1 MQLRIDTF
9 TGMRP
14 AYENATPSNSLAAD
28 AVDCQLRR
36 RALEPIREPAP
47 SQYTV
52 YAGSKR
58 IHHDARKNA
67 FFGGSAQ
74 SGAATELFPDSELL
88 YVIDGTDS
96 RVLDRH
102 DGMSP
107 IVPVAP
113 IDPPTG
119 IAATSTVLS
128 VSLGP
133 VVPANQ
139 DTPENGQNL
148 RPNLIKAAL
157 ESTDVGFGDP
167 YTFESLILRASLAD
181 PAEGWWTLADFGAA
195 LFSVASKAY
204 AQAHVYNLNFLL
216 KRTIQTTHS
225 ISNRLSFNTLDS
237 IARADSM
244 HAMYKARRPKNI
256 PGYAP
261 VLFVDYAADNYS
273 FEDYQEVKTL
283 PMTSRA
289 WQGGSLLGININTD
303 GAWTQ
308 GGQPEWPYTPQLGQS
323 TIADLWWDGIY
334 RALTVGSN
342 LGFHPNAV
350 QYDSRLYTQ
359 VYDDIAGAVV
369 TEIPDTQ
376 WRKSDGSVVA
386 PPYSIGDTRQWVQKP
401 GPSVLHTETPTVPGI
416 PVSVAQDMIDALESL
431 YYNIHYLN
439 NDNPQKGLTGLVE
452 QCGYLEAIASSFHAR
467 EPLYPHKGGEPLQEF
482 TVGETLLP
490 DADLQTLRA
499 VPVAYCFTWGD
510 SFGRESAPSLP
521 VVAPMPSTGL
531 TPTHTLSVTATPPYG
546 AVNLFLYRAVGNLNA
561 ADQAEGSRFLRCA
574 VIPVSQIDEFIAPP
588 LEHNESV
595 VLETHEYYPVPAD
608 AAYARETESGHLV
621 WAANNGTEVHYSYRH
636 VWYATHPG
644 RQIQL
649 PRGWKAMGIEV
660 AKDNVYVITDHK
672 PLLLL
677 HSEDLGIGGLRIDVT
692 ILETAPW
699 GCASA
704 ASIAR
709 TGWGVVYATPTALV
723 ALHGNQVQDLSAS
736 FVNSWEWET
745 FAATKCSVYHD
756 GVYRWCTD
764 TTGYALDWPDP
775 ANQQAGKE
783 ATLTRT
789 SGVYDAMVVGPD
801 GVLYVLPPGGST
813 LYAWGQGAVVPYTYH
828 TTDTSLPKPAW
839 LTTFYIRGRGD
850 PVRVTI
856 YMDGAVVMDRDVP
869 VDTMVRI
876 PRHARGHRVSVKLVG
891 TATINHFIV
900 ASTGTQN
907 DAIG

>member
-14 AYENATPSNSLAAD
+14 AYDEAVPSNSLAVD
-28 AVDCQLRR
+28 AVDCQLRK
-36 RALEPIREPAP
+36 RALEPIRAPAP
-47 SQYTV
+47 SQHSV
-52 YAGSKR
+52 YAGSAR
-58 IHHDARKNA
+58 LHYDARKGT
-67 FFGGSAQ
+67 FFGGSPQ

-88 YVIDGTDS
+88 YVIDGSDS
-96 RVLDRH
+96 RVLDTH
-102 DGMSP
+102 NGMSP
-107 IVPVAP
+107 IVPIAP
-113 IDPPTG
+113 VDPPSG
-119 IAATSTVLS
+119 VASTSSVLS
-128 VSLGP
+128 VSIGN
-133 VVPANQ
+133 VIPANHS
-139 DTPENGQNL
+139 TPENGQNL
-148 RPNLIKAAL
+148 RPNLVKAAS
-157 ESTDVGFGDP
+157 ESLDIGFGDP
-167 YTFESLILRASLAD
+167 YTFEALILRASQAD
-181 PAEGWWTLADFGAA
+181 PADGWWALDDFGAA

-216 KRTIQTTHS
+216 HRTIQTTHS
-225 ISNRLSFNTLDS
+225 ISHRLSFNTLDS
-237 IARADSM
+237 IARAENM

-256 PGYAP
+256 QNYAP
-261 VLFVDYAADNYS
+261 ALFVAYAANNYS

-283 PMTSRA
+283 PITSRA
-289 WQGGSLLGININTD
+289 WQGGTLLGININD
-303 GAWTQ
+303 NGDWTQ
-308 GGQPEWPYTPQLGQS
+308 GGQPDWPYTAQLGQS

-334 RALTVGSN
+334 RALTQGSN
-342 LGFHPNAV
+342 LGYHPNTV
-350 QYDSRLYTQ
+350 FDSRPYVQ

-386 PPYSIGDTRQWVQKP
+386 PPYSTTTTRQWVQKP
-401 GPSVLHTETPTVPGI
+401 TASVLRTDTPNVPGI

-452 QCGYLEAIASSFHAR
+452 ECGYLEAIASSFHAR
-467 EPLYPHKGGEPLQEF
+467 EPLYPHKGGEPIVEF
-482 TVGETLLP
+482 AIGETLLP
-490 DADLQTLRA
+490 DAELKMLRA

-521 VVAPMPSTGL
+521 VVAPLPPEGL

-546 AVNLFLYRAVGNLNA
+546 TTTLFLYRAVGNLNA
-561 ADQAEGSRFLRCA
+561 TDQDTGARFLRCA
-574 VIPVSQIDEFIAPP
+574 VIPVNQIDEFVAPP

-595 VLETHEYYPVPAD
+595 ALETHEHYPVPAD

-649 PRGWKAMGIEV
+649 PRGWKVMGIEV

-672 PLLLL
+672 PLLVL
-677 HSEDLGIGGLRIDVT
+677 HSEDTGIGGLRIDVT
-692 ILETAPW
+692 ILESAPW

-709 TGWGVVYATPTALV
+709 TGWGVIYAAETALV
-723 ALHGNQVQDLSAS
+723 ALHGNQAQDMSAP
-736 FVNSWEWET
+736 FITSWDWKS
-745 FAATKCSVYHD
+745 FAATRCSVYHD
-756 GVYRWCTD
+756 GVYRWSTD
-764 TTGYALDWPDP
+764 TTSYALDWPDP
-775 ANQQAGKE
+775 ANHQTGKD

-789 SGVYDAMVVGPD
+789 SGVYDAMTVGPD
-801 GVLYVLPPGGST
+801 GVLYVLPPDGSK
-813 LYAWGQGAVVPYTYH
+813 LYAWGQGEVIPYTYH
-828 TTDTSLPKPAW
+828 TTDTSLPKPTW

-850 PVRVTI
+850 PVRATI

-891 TATINHFIV
+891 TATVNHIII

-907 DAIG
+907 DASS